1 MKILFSSGL
10 YPKKVVESSAADFAA
25 LARFQIL
32 EKDGIIEVEAIPEA
46 HAEVGENFADEFSNY
61 VLGQM
66 A

>member
-1 MKILFSSGL
+1 MKILFSSSL
-10 YPKKVVESSAADFAA
+10 YSKKAVESAAADFAA

-32 EKDGIIEVEAIPEA
+32 DKDGTIEVEAIPNSE
-46 HAEVGENFADEFSNY
+46 AEVGENFSDEFSNY

>member
-1 MKILFSSGL
+1 MKILFPAGL
-10 YPKKVVESSAADFAA
+10 YSKKAVESAAADFAA

-32 EKDGIIEVEAIPEA
+32 EKDRTIEVEAIPNSE
-46 HAEVGENFADEFSNY
+46 AEVGENFSDEFSNY